1 MQADIPMLKKVGE
14 TFVDHQFRRWKVF
27 NIIGEIFYDCEFVE
41 YLNGFIKDTPR
52 CKLFSF
58 DNELFVQEAI
68 QTDIEKYRSRPIDP
82 QKILEARELLD
93 SLEQNH

>member
-14 TFVDHQFRRWKVF
+14 TFVDHQFGRWKVF

-41 YLNGFIKDTPR
+41 YLDGFIKDTPR

-58 DNELFVQEAI
+58 DDELFVQEDI
-68 QTDIEKYRSRPIDP
+68 QTDIEEYKSRPIDP
-82 QKILEARELLD
+82 EKLSRAKELLD
-93 SLEQNH
+93 LLRETE